1 VSKAGV
7 RSTNTGKRDSIPAAN
22 DQGSAERSNNPHMY
36 DRILIPVDGSDE
48 ANRAAR
54 WGLQLAAELDAAVDV
69 IHVVE
74 RKATRLTRTG
84 KQRTALLER
93 GEEILATVEAMAA
106 ERDQSITTEL
116 REGSPSEQISEYARD
131 RNAELVVVG
140 RQGMTNLGKRLLGG
154 VTEQLLYRS
163 DVPVLVVTGESDPPE
178 AGTAFS
184 DVLLPTDGSENAEA
198 AIDPALEIARQ
209 YGATLHVLNV
219 VDLQAAG
226 GVFDAGGLEKEF
238 VERLEESGREAVDAV
253 VDEVAETAPDL
264 PVEPAVVRTSSFDGA
279 AAGIREHLVEHE
291 VDLVVMGSHGRSNLK
306 RQVLGSVASTLVRS
320 VDVPVLIVRRDS

>member
-1 VSKAGV
+1 
-7 RSTNTGKRDSIPAAN
+7 
-22 DQGSAERSNNPHMY
+22 MF

-54 WGLQLAAELDAAVDV
+54 RGLQLAAEFDAAVDV

-74 RKATRLTRTG
+74 RKATRLTRTADQ
-84 KQRTALLER
+84 KTALRER
-93 GEEILATVEAMAA
+93 GAEILATVEDMAA

-116 REGSPSEQISEYARD
+116 REGSPSEQISEYASDRD
-131 RNAELVVVG
+131 AELVVVG
-140 RQGMTNLGKRLLGG
+140 RQGLTGLGKRFLGG
-154 VTEQLLYRS
+154 VTEQLLYWS
-163 DVPVLVVTGESDPPE
+163 DVPVLVVTDEDETPE

-184 DVLLPTDGSENAEA
+184 TVLLPTDGSENAES
-198 AIDPALEIARQ
+198 AIDPAMEIAQQ
-209 YGATLHVLNV
+209 YGSTLHVLNV

-238 VERLEESGREAVDAV
+238 VDRLEETGKETVDAIV
-253 VDEVAETAPDL
+253 EEIVERSPDL
-264 PVEPAVVRTSSFDGA
+264 DVESAVVRTSSFDGA
-279 AAGIREHLVEHE
+279 AAGIREYVAEHD

-320 VDVPVLIVRRDS
+320 VDVPVLIVRRES

>member
-1 VSKAGV
+1 
-7 RSTNTGKRDSIPAAN
+7 
-22 DQGSAERSNNPHMY
+22 MF

-54 WGLQLAAELDAAVDV
+54 RGLQLAAEFDATVDV
-69 IHVVE
+69 LHVVE
-74 RKATRLTRTG
+74 RKATRLTRTADQ
-84 KQRTALLER
+84 KTALRER
-93 GEEILATVEAMAA
+93 GEEILATVEETAA
-106 ERDQSITTEL
+106 ERGQSITTEL
-116 REGSPSEQISEYARD
+116 LEGSPSEQISDYARD

-140 RQGMTNLGKRLLGG
+140 RQGMTGLGKRFLGG
-154 VTEQLLYRS
+154 VTEQLLYWS
-163 DVPVLVVTGESDPPE
+163 DVPVLVVTDEEETPE

-184 DVLLPTDGSENAEA
+184 NVLFPTDGSENAKS
-198 AIDPALEIARQ
+198 AIDPAIEIARQ
-209 YGATLHVLNV
+209 YGSTLHVLNV

-238 VERLEESGREAVDAV
+238 VERLEEGGKEAVDAV
-253 VDEVAETAPDL
+253 VDEVGETAPDL
-264 PVEPAVVRTSSFDGA
+264 DVESAVVRTSSFDGA
-279 AAGIREHLVEHE
+279 AAGIREYVAEHE

>member
-1 VSKAGV
+1 
-7 RSTNTGKRDSIPAAN
+7 
-22 DQGSAERSNNPHMY
+22 MY

-84 KQRTALLER
+84 KQRKALLER
-93 GEEILATVEAMAA
+93 GEGILATVEEMAA

-116 REGSPSEQISEYARD
+116 REGSPTEQISEYARD

-140 RQGMTNLGKRLLGG
+140 RQGMTGLGKRLLGG
-154 VTEQLLYRS
+154 VTEQLLYWS
-163 DVPVLVVTGESDPPE
+163 DVPVLVVTDGDGAPE
-178 AGTAFS
+178 ARTAFS
-184 DVLLPTDGSENAEA
+184 NVLVPTDGSENAA
-198 AIDPALEIARQ
+198 SAIDPAIEIGRQ
-209 YGATLHVLNV
+209 YGSTLHVLNV

-238 VERLEESGREAVDAV
+238 VERLEESGREAVDAA
-253 VDEVAETAPDL
+253 VAEIVEAAPDL
-264 PVEPAVVRTSSFDGA
+264 DVESAVVRTSSFDGA
-279 AAGIREHLVEHE
+279 AAGIREYVAEHD

-320 VDVPVLIVRRDS
+320 VDVPVLIVRRES